1 MAAPPPPRIGLI
13 VTGKEALEDFTLF
26 VKTLEQWHPTAEL
39 FVYTD
44 EETPVHQ
51 IKSKLTIHT
60 KEAMNK
66 YKGLKRPQ
74 MERTKGTIYDS
85 LFKDYTYEKAEVL
98 EWMFGQNSTEPAWF
112 LDADISHLAPL
123 PSIPPNTELALSQHM
138 IKPQDE
144 ARYGKYNAGYMWFK
158 SAALLPKWKELGHKS
173 RFFEQAALED
183 LANSL
188 PKEAVYEFP
197 PQVNFGWWRMQQSTT
212 PQREI
217 QERFSLFRA
226 DQSIG
231 IRYDG
236 KPLQSFH
243 THWYSQTAFEC
254 VSFRLWFDNFT
265 RKFKS
270 HKPIANYRRLI
281 GLE

>member
-1 MAAPPPPRIGLI
+1 MTAPRIGLI
-13 VTGKEALEDFTLF
+13 VTGKEALDDFALF

-44 EETPVHQ
+44 SETPVSQ
-51 IKSKLTIHT
+51 IKTKLTIRT
-60 KEAMNK
+60 KQFMDR
-66 YKGLKRPQ
+66 YKGLNRAQ
-74 MERTKGTIYDS
+74 MEKLKGTVYDS
-85 LFKDYTYEKAEVL
+85 LFKDYTYEKAAVL
-98 EWMFGQNSTEPAWF
+98 EWMFETQATPAWF

-123 PSIPPNTELALSQHM
+123 PIIPETTELALSQHM

-158 SAALLPKWKELGHKS
+158 SATLVPKWKELGHKS

-188 PKEAVYEFP
+188 PQGALYEFP
-197 PQVNFGWWRMQQSTT
+197 PQVNFGWWRMQQSTV
-212 PQREI
+212 PQRDI
-217 QERFSLFRA
+217 QAKFSIFRG

-236 KPLQSFH
+236 KPLQSIH
-243 THWYSQTAFEC
+243 THWFSTTAFEC
-254 VSFRLWFDNFT
+254 VSFRMWFDNFT
-265 RKFKS
+265 TKFKT
-270 HKPIANYRRLI
+270 HKPIQNYRKLI
-281 GLE
+281 GLT

>member
-1 MAAPPPPRIGLI
+1 MTSPRIGLI
-13 VTGKEALEDFTLF
+13 VTGKEALDDFTLF
-26 VKTLEQWHPTAEL
+26 VKTLEQWHPSAEL

-44 EETPVHQ
+44 EETPIGQ
-51 IKSKLTIHT
+51 IKTKLTIHT
-60 KEAMNK
+60 KTAMNK

-74 MERTKGTIYDS
+74 MEKLKGIVYDS
-85 LFKDYTYEKAEVL
+85 LFKDYTYEKAAVL
-98 EWMFGQNSTEPAWF
+98 EWMFAQNPLEPAWF

-123 PSIPPNTELALSQHM
+123 PTIPPTAELALSQHM

-158 SAALLPKWKELGHKS
+158 SADLVPKWKELGHTS

-183 LANSL
+183 LANVL
-188 PKEAVYEFP
+188 PKEAVHEFP

-212 PQREI
+212 PQQTI
-217 QERFSLFRA
+217 QDRFSLFRG

-236 KPLQSFH
+236 KPLQSIH

-254 VSFRLWFDNFT
+254 VSFRMWFDNFT
-265 RKFKS
+265 KKFKS
-270 HKPIANYRRLI
+270 HKPLNAYRKLI